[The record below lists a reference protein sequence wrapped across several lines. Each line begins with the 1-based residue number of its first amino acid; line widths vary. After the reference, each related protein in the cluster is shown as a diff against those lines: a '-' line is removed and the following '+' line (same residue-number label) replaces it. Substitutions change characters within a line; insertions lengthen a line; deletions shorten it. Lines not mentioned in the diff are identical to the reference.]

1 MLIKVV
7 TLGGNE
13 DHGSLWRK
21 RTANGGDLKMCQR
34 GKNNRD
40 SLHLRAGVASD
51 MTSAHTQ

>member
-21 RTANGGDLKMCQR
+21 RTAKGGDLKMCQR